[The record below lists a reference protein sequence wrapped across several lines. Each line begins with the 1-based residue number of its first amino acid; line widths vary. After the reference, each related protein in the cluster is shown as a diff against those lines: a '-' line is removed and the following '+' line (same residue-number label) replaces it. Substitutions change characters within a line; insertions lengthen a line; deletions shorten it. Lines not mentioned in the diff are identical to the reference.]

1 MHIEVEQKFAV
12 DDMAGIE
19 ERLRKLGVKETRTVA
34 QVDQYFNHPSR
45 DFAETDE
52 ALRVRRI
59 GEANFVTYKGP
70 KLDAATK
77 TRRELELPL
86 SPGAS
91 AATDFGQLL
100 VALGFRP
107 VSEVHKKRRIQTVIW
122 EGQEVEVALDEVAE
136 LGSFIELEVSADEEQ
151 VEAAKSSIKS
161 LASELGLKRN
171 ERRSYLE
178 LLLAKRT

>member
-12 DDMAGIE
+12 DDLAGVE
-19 ERLRKLGVKETRTVA
+19 QRLRKLGGKDTGTVE
-34 QVDQYFNHPSR
+34 QVDEYFNHPSR
-45 DFAETDE
+45 DFAQTDE

-70 KLDAATK
+70 KLDEATK

-86 SPGAS
+86 SPGS
-91 AATDFGQLL
+91 VAAADFGQLL

-107 VSEVHKKRRIQTVIW
+107 VSEVHKKRRTQAVVW
-122 EGQEVEVALDEVAE
+122 EGQDVEVALDEVAG
-136 LGSFIELEVSADEEQ
+136 LGTFIELEVSAEEEQ
-151 VEAAKSSIKS
+151 VEAAKSSIVS
-161 LASELGLKRN
+161 LAAELGLNRN

-178 LLLAKRT
+178 LLLAKRG